1 MGTIVPMKLSAY
13 LDEHKETYASFGP
26 KVGLSAFGVGK
37 LARGERRPRPAT
49 MQRIIDATGG
59 AVTPNDFFDQA
70 TPANDTAPTPSED
83 AA

>member
-1 MGTIVPMKLSAY
+1 MKLAAY
-13 LDEHKETYASFGP
+13 LDEYKETYGSFGQ

-37 LARGERRPRPAT
+37 LARGERLPRPST
-49 MQRIIDATGG
+49 MRRIIEATQG

-70 TPANDTAPTPSED
+70 TPANDTAPTSPEV